1 MWGRLRKGLMSAGLT
16 LLYLAWF
23 FGAVAIAMGPLGVEP
38 QRGNLWVVM
47 LIFLAPVFVMIAV
60 ASGTDHKR
68 LVVTREIPRALNLTP
83 EPVRGSSSS
92 AAERYCRL
100 GFSRERVARRLAWE
114 VADQVAQDT
123 GTRTNR

>member
-1 MWGRLRKGLMSAGLT
+1 MWGRLRKRLMSVGLT

-23 FGAVAIAMGPLGVEP
+23 FAAVGIAMGPLGVEP

-60 ASGTDHKR
+60 EELVHRIRVGPHAPRRHSRDSASSRT
-68 LVVTREIPRALNLTP
+68 LTP

-92 AAERYCRL
+92 AAD
-100 GFSRERVARRLAWE
+100 SANRELRPHDVC
-114 VADQVAQDT
+114 T
-123 GTRTNR
+123 GAPH